1 MRAKLESRS
10 DCISLPVIMS
20 VTCTLMHAAVFC
32 KHTPVDIRSHRQD
45 FAAQDR
51 LGAGRKRTSDAH
63 RAAAMGAAR
72 SVAEFTK
79 GNNASAFALGAPEQ
93 VARSPLRLA
102 FAAAATSK
110 GTT

>member
-1 MRAKLESRS
+1 
-10 DCISLPVIMS
+10 MS

-32 KHTPVDIRSHRQD
+32 KHTPVAIVAIDTILPRKTGLVQEGNG
-45 FAAQDR
+45 R
-51 LGAGRKRTSDAH
+51 LMRIGGRWV
-63 RAAAMGAAR
+63 MGAAR

-79 GNNASAFALGAPEQ
+79 GNNTSAFALGAPEQ